1 VGDTP
6 EKQLAG
12 FRQQEKDMRID
23 TDAPDSHARRPHP
36 IDSLISPA
44 LRSRL
49 ADLDPLLNLDRAA
62 RLVTVQ
68 RAGRRSAA

>member
-6 EKQLAG
+6 ENQLAG
-12 FRQQEKDMRID
+12 FRQQEEDMRID
-23 TDAPDSHARRPHP
+23 TDAHESHARRPHP

-49 ADLDPLLNLDRAA
+49 ADLDPLLNLDRVE
-62 RLVTVQ
+62 RLIVQQ
-68 RAGRRSAA
+68 RADRRPAA

>member
-1 VGDTP
+1 
-6 EKQLAG
+6 
-12 FRQQEKDMRID
+12 MRID
-23 TDAPDSHARRPHP
+23 TDAPESHARRPHP

-62 RLVTVQ
+62 RLVTMQ
-68 RAGRRSAA
+68 RAGSRSAA